1 MNRMTSKLNI
11 LDIEQGLELLGNRN
25 VSPLEFGLELL
36 LFFSSVNTV
45 KRITTTKTSLSD
57 LPDGTLWKEK
67 FHYAPAEPGHADA
80 TLTKLKQSPSTNK
93 GKVRLLITF
102 DGQTVLIFDRKYD
115 ELTQTTLSGL
125 KNEPQIFLP
134 LIGEEGFRQSDE
146 SKVDIKATAKLAKL
160 YDAIIEHSGQWLIG
174 DKRHLMNHFMTQL
187 IFCLFAEDTGIFP
200 VGIFTRTLNN
210 RSGREGQ
217 DATSVIETIF
227 NVLDKPQDQRGDVP
241 GWLADFPYVNGG
253 LFSGA
258 AHVPPLSPKAYRY
271 LLEAASLDWKYVNP
285 DILGSSI
292 QAIVDPE
299 LRGDLGMHYTS
310 VPNIL
315 KILDPLFLDDLRQQL
330 FNARHSKK
338 KIDEFLVRLS
348 KVVVFDG
355 SAGSGN
361 FLVIA
366 YRELRKLELQ
376 AMDALRDLNQGAS
389 MSFGFTSV
397 VSLNQF
403 YGIEYADFAAETAK
417 LALWIAEYQQNA
429 RFAAAFGTSIPAL
442 PLRDSGNIL
451 CANALRQDWA
461 KFCPIRDGFEYYIVG
476 NPPYLGSTKM
486 GKEQKE
492 DMELVFKGH
501 TANFKTLDYVCAWFL
516 KASEYCWGK
525 NAAFSLVSTNSIVQ
539 GGHVPLLWPLIFE
552 KGMEISYA
560 YTSFEWKNN
569 ATNNAGVTCVI
580 IGVRNKS
587 SLPKYLFT
595 KEDRYS
601 VSNING
607 YLLDGPNIQ
616 IEKANKSL
624 SSLPLMDYGN
634 KPADGGHLILSDTEA
649 EELIRDYPE
658 SKKYIKRFVGSQEL
672 IHGLV
677 RHCLWINNRDVEH
690 ASSIPPILH
699 RFNQVSEMRLSS
711 PKQQTRD
718 MAKMPYS
725 FGEPRQYDSN
735 LTIVIPRV
743 SSENREY
750 LPVDVLT
757 QGEIISDRN
766 FGIYDGPLWAM
777 ALIASKMH
785 HIWIATV
792 CVRLRNDFSYS
803 NTLGWN
809 TFPVPHLTEQQK
821 EMLTQSARA
830 IILKR
835 EEYYPKSIADLYDPK
850 KMPKDLLQVHEANDR
865 LIDSLYREMPFSDQ
879 NERLAHLFELYIKKT
894 QGK

>member
-1 MNRMTSKLNI
+1 MTTKLNI
-11 LDIEQGLELLGNRN
+11 LDIEQGLESLSTKN
-25 VSPLEFGLELL
+25 VTPSQLGLELL
-36 LFFSSVNTV
+36 LFFSSANTV
-45 KRITTTKTSLSD
+45 KRITATKTSLSD

-67 FHYAPAEPGHADA
+67 FHYAPSAPGNVDV
-80 TLTKLKQSPSTNK
+80 TLTKLKQSQQSNK
-93 GKVRLLITF
+93 GKVRLLIAF
-102 DGQTVLIFDRKYD
+102 DGHSILVYDRKYD
-115 ELTQTTLSGL
+115 ELTQTTLAGL
-125 KNEPQIFLP
+125 KNEPQLFLP

-160 YDAIIEHSGQWLIG
+160 YDAIVEHSEQWLIG
-174 DKRHLMNHFMTQL
+174 DKRHLMNHFMTQI
-187 IFCLFAEDTGIFP
+187 IFCFFAEDTGIFP
-200 VGIFTRTLNN
+200 LDIFTRTIKN
-210 RSGREGQ
+210 RAGREGH

-227 NVLDKPQDQRGDVP
+227 NALDKPQEQRKDAP
-241 GWLADFPYVNGG
+241 AWLAEFPYVNGG
-253 LFSGA
+253 LFSGEA
-258 AHVPPLSPKAYRY
+258 QVPPLSPKAYRY

-315 KILDPLFLDDLRQQL
+315 KLLDPLFLDDLRQQL

-348 KVVVFDG
+348 KVVIFDAA
-355 SAGSGN
+355 AGSGN

-397 VSLNQF
+397 VSLNQL

-451 CANALRQDWA
+451 CGNALRQDWSA
-461 KFCPIRDGFEYYIVG
+461 FCPIKEGYEHYIVG

-492 DMELVFKGH
+492 DMAIVFKSH
-501 TANFKTLDYVCAWFL
+501 TSSFKTLDYVCAWFL
-516 KASEYCWGK
+516 KAAEYCQGK
-525 NAAFSLVSTNSIVQ
+525 NASCSFVATNSIVQ
-539 GGHVPLLWPLIFE
+539 GGHVPLLWPLIFG
-552 KGMEISYA
+552 KGLEIGYA
-560 YTSFEWKNN
+560 YTSFKWKNN
-569 ATNNAGVTCVI
+569 ASNNAGVTCVI
-580 IGVRNKS
+580 IGIRNQS
-587 SLPKYLFT
+587 GHPKYIFSGDD
-595 KEDRYS
+595 KK
-601 VSNING
+601 VASNVNG
-607 YLLDGPNIQ
+607 YLLDASNI
-616 IEKANKSL
+616 EVRKSSFPL
-624 SSLPLMDYGN
+624 FGLPSMDYGN
-634 KPADGGHLILSDTEA
+634 KPVDGGNLILSSSESNALTS
-649 EELIRDYPE
+649 LYPNAIKFI
-658 SKKYIKRFVGSQEL
+658 KKFVGSQEL
-672 IHGLV
+672 IKGLD
-677 RHCLWINNRDVEH
+677 RYCLWIQSDQLDEAMSVQ
-690 ASSIPPILH
+690 PI
-699 RFNQVSEMRLSS
+699 RSRIEACKAMRLSS
-711 PKQQTRD
+711 PD
-718 MAKMPYS
+718 IGAN
-725 FGEPRQYDSN
+725 N
-735 LTIVIPRV
+735 LALRPHQFREFSCSDKNTIAIPRV

-792 CVRLRNDFSYS
+792 CVRLEERFSYS
-803 NTLGWN
+803 NTIGWN
-809 TFPVPHLTEQQK
+809 TFAVPDLTDEQK
-821 EMLTQSARA
+821 EQLNQSARA

-835 EEYYPKSIADLYDPK
+835 EEHFPKTIADLYDPK
-850 KMPKDLLQVHEANDR
+850 KMPKDLLEVHQANDQ
-865 LIDSLYREMPFSDQ
+865 LIDSLYREQPFADQ

>member
-1 MNRMTSKLNI
+1 MTTKMNI
-11 LDIEQGLELLGNRN
+11 LDIERVLESLAGKNL
-25 VSPLEFGLELL
+25 SPAALGLELL
-36 LFFSSVNTV
+36 LLFSSSNTV
-45 KRITTTKTSLSD
+45 KRITATKTSLSD
-57 LPDGTLWKEK
+57 LPNGTLWKEK
-67 FHYAPAEPGHADA
+67 FHYAPSEHGDVDA
-80 TLTKLKQSPSTNK
+80 TLTKLKQSQQSNK

-102 DGQTVLIFDRKYD
+102 DGHSLLVYDRKYD
-115 ELTQTTLSGL
+115 ELTQTTLAGL
-125 KNEPQIFLP
+125 KNEPQLFLP

-160 YDAIIEHSGQWLIG
+160 YDAIVEHSQQWLIG
-174 DKRHLMNHFMTQL
+174 DKRHLMNHFMTQI

-200 VGIFTRTLNN
+200 VDIFTRTLKN
-210 RSGREGQ
+210 RAGREGH

-227 NVLDKPQDQRGDVP
+227 NALDKPKEQRKDAP
-241 GWLADFPYVNGG
+241 AWLAEFPYVNGG
-253 LFSGA
+253 LFAGEA
-258 AHVPPLSPKAYRY
+258 QVPPLSPKAYRY

-315 KILDPLFLDDLRQQL
+315 KLLDPLFLDDLRQQL
-330 FNARHSKK
+330 FSARHSKK

-348 KVVVFDG
+348 KVVIFDAA
-355 SAGSGN
+355 AGSGN

-397 VSLNQF
+397 VSLNQL

-451 CANALRQDWA
+451 CGNALRQDWSV
-461 KFCPIRDGFEYYIVG
+461 FCPVKEGYEHYIVG
-476 NPPYLGSTKM
+476 NPPYLGSSKM
-486 GKEQKE
+486 GKEQKQ
-492 DMELVFKGH
+492 DMEIVFKTH
-501 TANFKTLDYVCAWFL
+501 TSSFRTLDYVCAWFL
-516 KASEYCWGK
+516 KAAEYCQGK
-525 NAAFSLVSTNSIVQ
+525 KASFSFVATNSIVQ
-539 GGHVPLLWPLIFE
+539 GGHVPLLWPIIFS
-552 KGMEISYA
+552 KGLEISYA
-560 YTSFEWKNN
+560 YTSFKWKNN
-569 ATNNAGVTCVI
+569 ASNNAGVTCVI
-580 IGVRNKS
+580 VGIRNEC
-587 SLPKYLFT
+587 LEPKYIFT
-595 KEDRYS
+595 KEDRDTAT
-601 VSNING
+601 NING
-607 YLLDGPNIQ
+607 YLLDAPSIQ
-616 IEKANKSL
+616 ITKASKSL

-634 KPADGGHLILSDTEA
+634 KPADGGHLLLSDTEA
-649 EELIRDYPE
+649 EELMRDFPE
-658 SKKYIKRFVGSQEL
+658 ANHYIKRFVGSQEL
-672 IHGLV
+672 IHGLI
-677 RHCLWINNRDVEH
+677 RHCLWITSDSVEH
-690 ASSIPPILH
+690 ASSIPPLLR
-699 RFNQVSEMRLSS
+699 RFRQVAEMRLAST
-711 PKQQTRD
+711 KQQTRD
-718 MAKMPYS
+718 MAKQPYS
-725 FGEPRQYDSN
+725 FGEPRQYDSK

-792 CVRLRNDFSYS
+792 CVRLEERFSYS
-803 NTLGWN
+803 NTIGWN
-809 TFPVPHLTEQQK
+809 TFPVPDLTADQK
-821 EMLTQSARA
+821 EQLNQSARS

-835 EEYYPKSIADLYDPK
+835 EEHFPKTIADLYDPK
-850 KMPKDLLQVHEANDR
+850 KMPKDLLEVHQANDR
-865 LIDSLYREMPFSDQ
+865 LVDSLYREQPFEDQ

>member
-1 MNRMTSKLNI
+1 MTSKLNI
-11 LDIEQGLELLGNRN
+11 LDIEQGLELLANRN

-36 LFFSSVNTV
+36 LFFSSANTV

-67 FHYAPAEPGHADA
+67 FHYAPSAPGDADA
-80 TLTKLKQSPSTNK
+80 TLTKLKQSQQSNK

-102 DGQTVLIFDRKYD
+102 DGKTVLIFDRKYD

-174 DKRHLMNHFMTQL
+174 DKRHLMNNFMTQL

-376 AMDALRDLNQGAS
+376 ALDAFRDLNQGAS

-451 CANALRQDWA
+451 CGNALRQDWS
-461 KFCPIRDGFEYYIVG
+461 KFCPIKDGYEYYIVG
-476 NPPYLGSTKM
+476 NPPYLGSSKM
-486 GKEQKE
+486 GKEQKQ
-492 DMELVFKGH
+492 DMELVFKGQS
-501 TANFKTLDYVCAWFL
+501 TTFKTLDYVCAWFL
-516 KASEYCWGK
+516 KAAEYCQGK
-525 NAAFSLVSTNSIVQ
+525 NASFALVATNSIVQ
-539 GGHVPLLWPLIFE
+539 GGHVPLLWPLIFDM
-552 KGMEISYA
+552 GMEIGFA
-560 YTSFEWKNN
+560 YTSFKWKNN
-569 ATNNAGVTCVI
+569 ASNNAGVTCVI
-580 IGVRNKS
+580 VGVRNVASK
-587 SLPKYLFT
+587 PKFIFT
-595 KEDRYS
+595 NENKLLS
-601 VSNING
+601 KNING
-607 YLLDGPNIQ
+607 YLLDSVNVDVC
-616 IEKANKSL
+616 KSTL
-624 SSLPLMDYGN
+624 PMFNLPPMDRGSSPI
-634 KPADGGHLILSDTEA
+634 DGGGLILSADEA
-649 EELIRDYPE
+649 NKIRLENPNLSQLIKKYVGSNELIN
-658 SKKYIKRFVGSQEL
+658 
-672 IHGLV
+672 GLE
-677 RHCLWINNRDVEH
+677 RYCLWIDEDNLQLALSSDFIAARLEQVKLMRN
-690 ASSIPPILH
+690 ASS
-699 RFNQVSEMRLSS
+699 
-711 PKQQTRD
+711 KQQTID
-718 MAKMPYS
+718 LASSPHK
-725 FGEPRQYDSN
+725 FGEIRQYNSK

-743 SSENREY
+743 SSESREY

-777 ALIASKMH
+777 AIIASKMH
-785 HIWIATV
+785 HVWIATV
-792 CVRLRNDFSYS
+792 CVRLEERFSYS
-803 NTLGWN
+803 NTIGWN
-809 TFPVPHLTEQQK
+809 TFPIPDLTEDQK
-821 EMLTQSARA
+821 EQLNQSARA
-830 IILKR
+830 VILKR

-850 KMPKDLLQVHEANDR
+850 KMPQDLLQVHDANDR
-865 LIDSLYREMPFSDQ
+865 LVDSLYREKPFADQ
-879 NERLAHLFELYIKKT
+879 NERLSHLFELYIQRT
-894 QGK
+894 QGKS